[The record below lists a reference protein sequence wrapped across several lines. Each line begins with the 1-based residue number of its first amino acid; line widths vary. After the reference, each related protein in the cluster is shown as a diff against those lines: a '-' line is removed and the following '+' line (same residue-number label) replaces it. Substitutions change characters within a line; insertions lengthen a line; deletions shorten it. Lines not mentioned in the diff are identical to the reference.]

1 MKKNGIL
8 IIILSCLAVGLQA
21 QEEKTFWDNGNVKTT
36 IIFDEDGEKNGRY
49 ESFYENGELKEYG
62 SYENGEKVGT
72 WNEYY
77 YDGTNKKMTR
87 YYDGII
93 YRKEI
98 YYDNGRLMVS
108 GGFDDQG
115 KKDGPWKQQYDN
127 WQEKLEG
134 DYSHGKKQGQW
145 KYYTESGEL
154 FKIENYKEDVRIST
168 WENND
173 INSNVFESEDTVI
186 DVSHQIEQT
195 EVEEVEEEI
204 IEYVEVEEDAIDA
217 VAEAAGDAAEVAGD
231 ATVESVNYY
240 RNRRSGEWKFY
251 NERGDVIEIGNYIND
266 RKNGKWTSYYDNG
279 QIKRIQLW
287 NAGKVIE
294 VISYFDK
301 NGKTLD
307 KGTLKAGKGTI
318 NEYDANNKLIS
329 TIEFV
334 NGEEIDWNDAFEL
347 NNMAWDIYE
356 NETDAAMLQKG
367 IKMVKRSIELDK
379 DYFNTDTYAALL
391 FKTGNLKQA
400 LILAK
405 EAIRIAKKND
415 DTYSSTTELIEQI
428 QKKMKK

>member
-8 IIILSCLAVGLQA
+8 IIILGCLAMSLNA
-21 QEEKTFWDNGNVKTT
+21 QEEQTYWDNGNVKTT
-36 IIFDEDGEKNGRY
+36 IILDDNGEKTGTY
-49 ESFYENGELKEYG
+49 KTFYENGELKEYG
-62 SYENGEKVGT
+62 SYENGKKIGT
-72 WNEYY
+72 WKEYY
-77 YDGTNKKMTR
+77 YDGTTKKVTR
-87 YYDGII
+87 YYSGII
-93 YRKEI
+93 YRNEI

-108 GGFDDQG
+108 GGFDDNG

-134 DYSHGKKQGQW
+134 NYSHGKKHGQW
-145 KYYTESGEL
+145 NYYTESGQL
-154 FKIENYKEDVRIST
+154 FKIENYKEDVRISK

-173 INSNVFESEDTVI
+173 ENSNTVVREDAVI
-186 DVSHQIEQT
+186 DASNQIEQT
-195 EVEEVEEEI
+195 EEEEI
-204 IEYVEVEEDAIDA
+204 IEYVEVEEGAIET
-217 VAEAAGDAAEVAGD
+217 VAEAAGDAVEAASD

-240 RNRRSGEWKFY
+240 RNNRNGEWKFY
-251 NERGDVIEIGNYIND
+251 NESGNVIEIGNYLND
-266 RKNGKWTSYYDNG
+266 RKYGKWTSYYDNG
-279 QIKRIQLW
+279 QIKRVQLW
-287 NAGKVIE
+287 KAGKIVE
-294 VISYFDK
+294 VISYFDE

-318 NEYDANNKLIS
+318 KEYDANNKLVS

-356 NETDAAMLQKG
+356 NETDAAILQKG

-391 FKTGNLKQA
+391 FKTGNYKQA

-428 QKKMKK
+428 HKKMKK